1 MYIQGPGRC
10 MRSRAGVGS
19 NRLAVDAE
27 QPFLTD
33 LQLTQMH
40 AMSMKNT
47 YAHDIEWI
55 GMVDTRT
62 HKHACIAHFV
72 ANSPVASVSGT

>member
-1 MYIQGPGRC
+1 
-10 MRSRAGVGS
+10 MRSRAAVGS

-33 LQLTQMH
+33 LQLHDANACNEHEKYMR
-40 AMSMKNT
+40 M
-47 YAHDIEWI
+47 HDIEWI

-72 ANSPVASVSGT
+72 ANGPVASVSGT